1 MPLIELPA
9 LDGAC
14 QNIGDGR
21 EKRHVVV
28 VELAPLRGMRAKHA
42 IGAPVTPGDRR
53 GESAHDAVLAQEARD
68 AVA

>member
-53 GESAHDAVLAQEARD
+53 GESAHDAVAFQERGA
-68 AVA
+68 